1 MSETGTLLG
10 IEIPAITLPVL
21 ASTNVAGDL
30 VILVA
35 AAVAGGYLAG
45 LVRQPLVVGYIAG
58 GMVIGPVTGVVE
70 NIDDVEFIGELGIA
84 LLLFTVGLEF
94 PLRQFRAL
102 GARLL
107 VAATLQITI
116 VGAATYVIVVSL
128 GFSAAAA
135 TPVAAAAALSSTAL
149 LVRLLGQQGNRRDAH
164 GQWALGFAL
173 VQDLVAVPVL
183 VVLPQ
188 LGEATGGALV
198 EDVLISAA
206 KGIGMVAAVLIVGRF
221 LVPWILGQALANR
234 SRELF
239 LLTVFALASG
249 IALGSFAAG
258 LSVAFGA
265 FLAGVVTAQSIYAT
279 RALHEVIP
287 LRDLFA
293 ATFFVSIGVLFDVDA
308 VIDHW
313 EIFLMVMLLG
323 GLGKVVLI
331 FALARWSGFDAKHAL
346 RTGLLLGQVGEF
358 SFLFAEATRGAAG
371 EEAGG
376 ILIATG
382 AASMAT
388 SAALIGQAD
397 RIERLLLRVPW
408 VRDWWTFEP
417 VVEVDD
423 GEPQRQ
429 HAVIAGFGHSGAEVG
444 RALAQRGL
452 SYLVVDSDPDLPRR
466 ARTAEV
472 PYIWGDLANAAT
484 MDAAGLE
491 HARMLVLAIADS
503 VVSEMVVRNA
513 RAVYPRLRIIARAD
527 NPEAAARLLD
537 AGANAVVQPLLEI
550 GLELTYQALHGFGVP
565 AAEIRQAQARRRR
578 EG

>member
-1 MSETGTLLG
+1 M
-10 IEIPAITLPVL
+10 
-21 ASTNVAGDL
+21 
-30 VILVA
+30 ILVA

-45 LVRQPLVVGYIAG
+45 LARQPLVVGYIVG

-84 LLLFTVGLEF
+84 LLLFTIGLEF

-102 GARLL
+102 GVRLL
-107 VAATLQITI
+107 VAATVQITVI
-116 VGAATYVIVVSL
+116 GAATYLIAVAL
-128 GFSAAAA
+128 GFSAPAA
-135 TPVAAAAALSSTAL
+135 TPIAAAAALSSTAL
-149 LVRLLGQQGNRRDAH
+149 LVRLLGQQGSRRDAH
-164 GQWALGFAL
+164 GQWALGIAL

-188 LGEATGGALV
+188 LGDVTGGALI
-198 EDVLISAA
+198 EDVLIAMA

-279 RALHEVIP
+279 RALHEVMP

-293 ATFFVSIGVLFDVDA
+293 ATFFVSIGVLFDFDTVVEA
-308 VIDHW
+308 W
-313 EIFLMVMLLG
+313 EIFLAVLLWG

-331 FALARWSGFDAKHAL
+331 FALARWSGFDAKRSL

-376 ILIATG
+376 ILIAAG

-397 RIERLLLRVPW
+397 RIERLLLRLPKL
-408 VRDWWTFEP
+408 RDWWTVEP
-417 VVEVDD
+417 VVELGD
-423 GEPQRQ
+423 GEQQRQ

-444 RALAQRGL
+444 RALSQRGF

-466 ARTAEV
+466 AAAAGV
-472 PYIWGDLANAAT
+472 PYIWGDLANLAT
-484 MDAAGLE
+484 LGEAGLDR
-491 HARMLVLAIADS
+491 ARILILAIADS
-503 VVSEMVVRNA
+503 VVSELVVRHV
-513 RAVYPRLRIIARAD
+513 RAEHPRLRVIARAD
-527 NPEAAARLLD
+527 SPEAAARLLD

-550 GLELTYQALHGFGVP
+550 GLELTYQALHGYGVP

-578 EG
+578 DS

>member
-1 MSETGTLLG
+1 M
-10 IEIPAITLPVL
+10 
-21 ASTNVAGDL
+21 
-30 VILVA
+30 ILVA

-45 LVRQPLVVGYIAG
+45 LARQPLVVGYIAA
-58 GMVIGPVTGVVE
+58 GMIIGPVSGVIE
-70 NIDDVEFIGELGIA
+70 DIEDVEFIGELGVA
-84 LLLFTVGLEF
+84 LLLFTIGMEF

-107 VAATLQITI
+107 IAATVQISFI
-116 VGAATYVIVVSL
+116 GAVAYVIVISL

-135 TPVAAAAALSSTAL
+135 TPIAAAAGLSSTAL

-164 GQWALGFAL
+164 GQWALGIAL

-188 LGEATGGALV
+188 LGATTGGALV
-198 EDVLISAA
+198 DDVLIATA
-206 KGIGMVAAVLIVGRF
+206 KGIGMVVGVLIVGRF

-239 LLTVFALASG
+239 LMSVFALASG

-258 LSVAFGA
+258 LSLAFGA

-279 RALHEVIP
+279 RALQEVVP

-293 ATFFVSIGVLFDVDA
+293 ATFFVSIGVLFDPDA
-308 VIDHW
+308 VVDSW
-313 EIFLMVMLLG
+313 EVFLAVVLWG

-331 FALARWSGFDAKHAL
+331 FALARWSGFDVSRAL

-358 SFLFAEATRGAAG
+358 SFLFAEATRGVAG

-376 ILIATG
+376 ILIAAG

-397 RIERLLLRVPW
+397 RIERALLRLPKVK
-408 VRDWWTFEP
+408 RWWTFEP
-417 VVEVDD
+417 VAEVGD
-423 GEPQRQ
+423 EPKRQ
-429 HAVIAGFGHSGAEVG
+429 HAVIAGFGHSGSEVA
-444 RALAQRGL
+444 RALAQRDF
-452 SYLVVDSDPDLPRR
+452 SYLVVDADPDLPRR
-466 ARTAEV
+466 AQEAGV
-472 PYIWGDLANAAT
+472 PYIWGDLANPAT
-484 MDAAGLE
+484 MDDAGLDR
-491 HARMLVLAIADS
+491 ARMLILAIADS

-513 RAVYPRLRIIARAD
+513 RTEYPRLRIIARAD

-550 GLELTYQALHGFGVP
+550 GLELTYQALHGYGVP
-565 AAEIRQAQARRRR
+565 ANEIRQAQARRRR
-578 EG
+578 ES